1 MHGYNICPTTTMNQE
16 TFRRREKG
24 GRKWGRKV
32 GSLSVTH
39 TGRISV

>member
-1 MHGYNICPTTTMNQE
+1 MMNQE
-16 TFRRREKG
+16 TFRHRERKG

-39 TGRISV
+39 TGRISF